1 LNVENAKKTVFKT
14 VTPFDFDEVFI
25 TLENQGDL
33 NYPLGVEIAR
43 TKI

>member
-1 LNVENAKKTVFKT
+1 VFKT

-25 TLENQGDL
+25 TIENQGDS